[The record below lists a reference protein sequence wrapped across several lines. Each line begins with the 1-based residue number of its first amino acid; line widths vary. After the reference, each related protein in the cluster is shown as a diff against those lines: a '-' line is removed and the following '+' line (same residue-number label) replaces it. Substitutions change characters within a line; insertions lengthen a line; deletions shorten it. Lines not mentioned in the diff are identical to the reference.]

1 MADDKLLETLNTI
14 AELEEPTQSDIVD
27 EIGKSR
33 STISRRVSKLENKN
47 WINRKSAG
55 RTKIIE
61 LTKTGYQIAELS
73 SENTTPTT
81 QQRNSDNSERTAGDI
96 RLHKIGVAFGI
107 HDSPITDGWEK
118 KIIESEDLRFREL
131 EGDNSLVYSEDYTVR
146 FTPRKAIFLVNE
158 IVGDDAE
165 QVADVS
171 IDRAQS
177 HRDDI
182 QNRLP
187 FRLTTEPINMRVQVS
202 EREFSII
209 QHPFSKAVI
218 ENSPLRADDIQ
229 FFQEDDNHELWIDN
243 SNNQKELETGKGASF
258 DEEDINLLKEDLEHK
273 VKNPEQTKRRRE
285 ITEEVDNLEEVQEE
299 NSDKIKDL
307 EKATRVLLSRE
318 LRRSREEKE
327 KTQDATIRTERVP
340 KCKPSRSRRNN
351 ETNMRR
357 ERNNSES
364 KESPLNQI
372 KSGIKRGIKKNFSK
386 LLEYSSLLSYLSGNQ
401 PSQRESSHPARS

>member
-1 MADDKLLETLNTI
+1 MADDKLLETLEVI
-14 AELEEPTQSDIVD
+14 SELEEPTQSDVVD

-33 STISRRVSKLENKN
+33 STISRRLSKLEEKN

-61 LTKTGYQIAELS
+61 VTKTGYEIAELS
-73 SENTTPTT
+73 SKNTTPTV
-81 QQRNSDNSERTAGDI
+81 QQWNSDNSERTAGDI

-107 HDSPITDGWEK
+107 HDAPITDGWEK

-158 IVGDDAE
+158 IVGDNAE

-187 FRLTTEPINMRVQVS
+187 FRLTTEPINMRVSVS

-209 QHPFSKAVI
+209 EHPFSKAVI

-229 FFQEDDNHELWIDN
+229 FFEQDHNHEMWIDD

-273 VKNPEQTKRRRE
+273 VKNPEQTKRRRG

-299 NSDKIKDL
+299 QRDKIEDL

-318 LRRSREEKE
+318 LRRYREEE
-327 KTQDATIRTERVP
+327 EETQDATKRTERVP
-340 KCKPSRSRRNN
+340 KCQPKRGKRNN
-351 ETNMRR
+351 ETNLRR
-357 ERNNSES
+357 QRNNSQE

-372 KSGIKRGIKKNFSK
+372 ISGVKRGIKKNFSS
-386 LLEYSSLLSYLSGNQ
+386 LLEYSHLLSYLSRNQ
-401 PSQRESSHPARS
+401 PSQQESSRPARS